1 MTRLLVALAGAA
13 LVFFAVAPAV
23 AQGSV
28 AELAQR
34 LRNGTDFRVR
44 TQAALALGASSDR
57 SAVQP
62 LCGGLSD
69 VNTTV
74 RAAAAAALGRLA
86 LGGSDC
92 LSRRLAVE
100 ESPDV
105 RSVIQRA
112 LERLEPAPGIDN
124 QTKYYVA
131 IGEVTN
137 DTERETSALDRIVRA
152 ALAKHIGRVPG
163 FVVAPKGESEAQAKA
178 LLAKHKAVKGIYV
191 WPKVKIRYSGGT
203 LSIKLELSLFSYPN
217 KDLKGSMSRP
227 LSMSGASPGDTESE
241 NEMIQ
246 VAAEALVPDLA
257 RNAARI

>member
-1 MTRLLVALAGAA
+1 M
-13 LVFFAVAPAV
+13 
-23 AQGSV
+23 

-34 LRNGTDFRVR
+34 LRGGSDFRVR
-44 TQAALALGASSDR
+44 TQAALALGASGER
-57 SAVQP
+57 AAVQP
-62 LCGGLSD
+62 LCSGLSD
-69 VNTTV
+69 ENTTV

-86 LGGSDC
+86 LGGREC
-92 LSRRLAVE
+92 LSKRLDVE
-100 ESPDV
+100 DSPDV

-112 LERLEPAPGIDN
+112 LERLEPVPSIGKD
-124 QTKYYVA
+124 TKYYVA

-137 DTERETSALDRIVRA
+137 DTSRDAAALDRIVRA
-152 ALAKHIGRVPG
+152 ALAKHIGRLPG
-163 FVVAPKGESEAQAKA
+163 FVVAPKGESEAEAKA
-178 LLAKHKAVKGIYV
+178 LLAKHKSVKGIYV

-203 LSIKLELSLFSYPN
+203 LSMRLELSLFSYPN

-227 LSMSGASPGDTESE
+227 LSMSGANPGDTESE